1 MNAGNKLQEL
11 VVEAVSNGYESFETI
26 LEQVLAWVD
35 KDANTSRGEIIK
47 ALAQTVSKGYV
58 QSYLLSP
65 REPYSVATE
74 FSIDR
79 LHELWF
85 SATPLGKHFVE
96 TLE

>member
-1 MNAGNKLQEL
+1 MNAGNRLQNFF
-11 VVEAVSNGYESFETI
+11 VEAVSNGYENIETV

-47 ALAQTVSKGYV
+47 ALEQTVSKGYV

-65 REPYSVATE
+65 REPYSLVTE

-79 LHELWF
+79 LNELWF
-85 SATPLGKHFVE
+85 AATPLGKQFVE
-96 TLE
+96 TVE